1 MSQQDHTEAL
11 LSTCRVFRFTS
22 KFLPSLFTHH
32 PLPTSHPSLP
42 APIQPS
48 CGLTSMFI
56 LDLFSHTV
64 LCQLPWTLLESDF
77 WCQDSLGLISLS
89 MGTAVRKA
97 GWLHTSPYHK
107 TLLGARTL
115 PYLSCGAGADCHYI
129 KAVIPAL
136 TVPCWPTLPDSS
148 LSPSSAP
155 VLHSRHGTVVMKT
168 TGHMKAAP

>member
-1 MSQQDHTEAL
+1 
-11 LSTCRVFRFTS
+11 
-22 KFLPSLFTHH
+22 
-32 PLPTSHPSLP
+32 
-42 APIQPS
+42 
-48 CGLTSMFI
+48 MFI